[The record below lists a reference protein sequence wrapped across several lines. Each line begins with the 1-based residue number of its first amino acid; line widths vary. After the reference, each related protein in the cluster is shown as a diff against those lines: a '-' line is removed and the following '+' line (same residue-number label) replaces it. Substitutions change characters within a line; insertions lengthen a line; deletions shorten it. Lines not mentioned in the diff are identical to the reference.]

1 MKNNKSFRVGAMA
14 MAAVMTASATSLSA
28 FAATPKIS
36 FTTNENGTMTVQT
49 DGSGANS
56 RVAIAQ
62 YDSKGILVNLGIS
75 SIGGNS
81 ATTTGKYNTNPLYTT
96 NVYTFNDWSKFSSS
110 ELGYSVGSKTIAVE
124 DFENGHNLTLHTNGH
139 TIDAAYSTTGKDG
152 KATKA
157 LNMKN
162 VAASS
167 STDSHITMSGITPDT
182 DFVVYQFDIKLLSNE
197 NYVNSFVRNA
207 NASDSQSGCDSTV
220 LLKTKPIAGD
230 TTKCKA
236 TLGTSET
243 TMNVNQWYTVSLV
256 ANYKDHEGTYYLN
269 DGTTTTVVGTSA
281 IPAQAGIH
289 GETHSPSKLRF
300 HQSPYVGTE
309 WDFLLDNIKVYEG
322 TEPNDEINDI
332 VNIVDVD
339 ESKTVFDSEDTEIAL
354 LNGTYTVH
362 ARSGVA
368 YRDGEKTLLEKKPY
382 TDDDGAVHVP
392 LAELC
397 TAWGVNTPSGVTAD
411 SEGYVK
417 LADLASALGLTVY
430 TDSNIA
436 TNNGIN
442 VLSASSFT
450 FPTDEDDVQALN
462 EFAFY
467 YRPSTDEV
475 KADYANSAVKGQHPR
490 VMGTKSDF
498 DRIRGLYT
506 SQSNAQFTKWANN
519 VISSANNYLT
529 APQFT
534 KGYTS
539 ELVSYD
545 DYFGYR
551 VKEGRITTSTEH
563 LPYAAFTLGMA
574 YQMTGNKAYADKL
587 YYFMETVMD
596 YPNWNPTHHL
606 DPAEIG
612 IAMAVGYDWC
622 YDAFTNEQRE
632 NIETSI
638 YNNLFYDASLSYKS
652 TGSAMNNSAVAT
664 NNHNIVCNGGI
675 AVAALAMMDAYPQES
690 AYLLKNAIRAVD
702 IMMYHWAPSG
712 SWYEGVSYWNLT
724 MEYTVYMLSSLE
736 SVLGTNYGLDTCEGL
751 SDASKFMIYSQ
762 TNIGPHN
769 YSDCAMNHL
778 VTDLYT
784 PEMLW
789 LSQRYN
795 DSGVTQAVMKYAGNG
810 LKNSQDNALALLWYD
825 TSITSNDVSL
835 PLDMCYESDDVAAL
849 RNNWNQDD
857 TSSYVGIHGG
867 ITNTDH
873 SQIDGGS
880 YVYEWGGVRW
890 AVDPGWDN
898 YNVPGYWD
906 TNFNSATNRWK
917 YFHSQAASHNT
928 VEIDPSSS
936 KTGHS
941 LDSVVDVKLVETK
954 SNGAI
959 VTADMSQA
967 LKNDASSATRGFFYT
982 DNRNSLVIR
991 DEITLKNAGSTVH
1004 WYLMTG
1010 NSYDTTQAATITA
1023 EVKNDE
1029 ATPYVLLTDISSQK
1043 QVRVDFAVSGGTM
1056 QLKCENAETVR
1067 QNLMMQGIVAD
1078 ETNASQKSYADDGL
1092 NRVELK
1098 LTGSGNVTITAKL
1111 TPVGLSGA
1119 TSVGDYDKAISSWS
1133 LN

>member
-1 MKNNKSFRVGAMA
+1 

-81 ATTTGKYNTNPLYTT
+81 ATTTGTYNTNPLYKT

-124 DFENGHNLTLHTNGH
+124 DFENGHSMTPHANNQVQ
-139 TIDAAYSTTGKDG
+139 DFDYSTTDRSGN
-152 KATKA
+152 ATKA
-157 LNMKN
+157 LHMAKN
-162 VAASS
+162 VGADG
-167 STDSHITMSGITPDT
+167 DSHATVKGITPDT
-182 DFVVYQFDIKLLSNE
+182 DFVVYQFDIQLLSNE
-197 NYVNSFVRNA
+197 NYVNAVIIHTDTSG
-207 NASDSQSGCDSTV
+207 SQKDSTS
-220 LLKTKPIAGD
+220 LLKTKPIDGD
-230 TTKCKA
+230 TTKCTA
-236 TLGTSET
+236 TMGTNT
-243 TMNVNQWYTVSLV
+243 ATMDVNKWYTASFV
-256 ANYKDHEGTYYLN
+256 ANYKDHEGTYYLS
-269 DGTTTTVVGTSA
+269 DGTTTTVVGTGTISTN
-281 IPAQAGIH
+281 AGIH
-289 GETHSPSKLRF
+289 GELYAPSGLRF
-300 HQSPYVGTE
+300 HQSKYTGKDINT
-309 WDFLLDNIKVYEG
+309 WDYDYLVDNIKVYEG
-322 TEPNDEINDI
+322 TEPKDEINDI
-332 VNIVDVD
+332 VNVVDVD

-354 LNGTYTVH
+354 LDGTYTVH

-368 YRDGEKTLLEKKPY
+368 YHNGEKTLLENSPY
-382 TDDDGAVHVP
+382 TDDDGTVHVP

-397 TAWGVNTPSGVTAD
+397 TAWGVTPTGITAD

-417 LADLASALGLTVY
+417 LEELAAVLGMTVY

-450 FPTDEDDVQALN
+450 FPTNEDDAQALN

-475 KADYANSAVKGQHPR
+475 KADYANSSVKGQHPR
-490 VMGTKSDF
+490 IMGTKSDF

-506 SQSNAQFTKWANN
+506 SNSNAQFTKWANN

-551 VKEGRITTSTEH
+551 VNEGRITTSTEH

-652 TGSAMNNSAVAT
+652 TSSAMNNSAVAT

-675 AVAALAMMDAYPQES
+675 AVAALAMMDAYPSES

-769 YSDCAMNHL
+769 YSDCAMNWL

-795 DSGVTQAVMKYAGNG
+795 DSGVTQAVMKYAGNS

-835 PLDMCYESDDVAAL
+835 PLDMCYESDNVAAL

-906 TNFNSATNRWK
+906 TDFNSATNRWK

-941 LDSVVDVKLVETK
+941 LDSVVDVKLIETN
-954 SNGAI
+954 SDGAI

-967 LKNDASSATRGFFYT
+967 LKNDASSAKRGFFYT
-982 DNRNSLVIR
+982 DNRQSLVIR
-991 DEITLKNAGSTVH
+991 DEITLKNTNSTVH

-1023 EVKNDE
+1023 EVKTE
-1029 ATPYVLLTDISSQK
+1029 GSTQYVLLTDIDSQK
-1043 QVRVDFAVSGGTM
+1043 QVRVDFVVSGRTM

-1067 QNLMMQGIVAD
+1067 QSLMTQGIVAD
-1078 ETNASQKSYADDGL
+1078 ESNASQKSYADNGL

-1111 TPVGLSGA
+1111 TPVGISGT
-1119 TSVGDYDKAISSWS
+1119 TSVSDYDKAISSWS